1 MGVLL
6 TTVVEASVAVAAT
19 RKRSEKTA
27 ILATLLSQVAPAEVA
42 ICVGLLSGEPR
53 QGRIG
58 VGWATL
64 RDLRE
69 TSAKQPTLTVTE
81 VDNAIAAIAAIAA
94 AAGPGSAGQRRA
106 LLDDL
111 ITQATA
117 AETSFLTA
125 LLTGELRQGALVGV
139 MSDAVAR
146 AAGVSTAV
154 TRRALMLSGDLTRT
168 AEIAVAEGE
177 AGLLAVGLQLMRP
190 VLPMLASPGAS
201 VAEAVTAFRCA
212 SVEHKLDGLRVQIH
226 RRGDEVRVF
235 SRNLNDLTARL
246 PGIVSA
252 VRALPVNEVVL
263 DGEAL
268 WMGCDGPASFQE
280 TMSQIDTDAPPD
292 GVVTFLFDI
301 LHVDGVD
308 LLDLP
313 QHERAA
319 RLRQIAPQLIVTAVV
334 TDEVAAAEQVLE
346 DALAAGHEGV
356 VIKDVDSIYA
366 AGRRGAAWRK
376 VKPVRTYD
384 LVVLGAEWGHGRR
397 QGRLSNLHL
406 GARDPG
412 TGGFVMV
419 GKTFK
424 GLTDELLA
432 WQTEAL
438 LARETAREG
447 IAVLVA
453 PELVIEIAI
462 DGVQSSSRYPG
473 GVALRFARVKRYRP
487 DKEPAQA
494 DTIDALRAL
503 KSDELS
509 GLRPTDI
516 DRLAPGQ

>member
-64 RDLRE
+64 RDLGA
-69 TSAKQPTLTVTE
+69 TSADQPTLTVTE
-81 VDNAIAAIAAIAA
+81 VDSAITAIAA

-106 LLDDL
+106 LLAGL
-111 ITQATA
+111 MTQATG
-117 AETSFLTA
+117 AETSF
-125 LLTGELRQGALVGV
+125 LTGELRQGALAGL
-139 MSDAVAR
+139 MGDAVAR
-146 AAGVSTAV
+146 AAGASTAV

-177 AGLLAVGLQLMRP
+177 AGLLAVGLEVMRP
-190 VLPMLASPGAS
+190 VFPMLASPGAS
-201 VAEAVTAFRCA
+201 VAEAVGAFRCA

-246 PGIVSA
+246 PGIVAA

-268 WMGCDGPASFQE
+268 WMGADGPASFQE
-280 TMSQIDTDAPPD
+280 TMSQIDTDAPPE
-292 GVVTFLFDI
+292 GVVTLLFDI

-313 QHERAA
+313 QYERGA
-319 RLRQIAPQLIVTAVV
+319 RLRQIAPELMVAAVV
-334 TDEVAAAEQVLE
+334 TDDVAAAEQVLE

-356 VIKDVDSIYA
+356 VIKDVDSTYA

-376 VKPVRTYD
+376 IKPVHTYD

-438 LARETAREG
+438 LARETARDG

-462 DGVQSSSRYPG
+462 DGVQSSTRYPG

-487 DKEPAQA
+487 DKEPAQV

-503 KSDELS
+503 QGDKLL
-509 GLRPTDI
+509 GLPPTD
-516 DRLAPGQ
+516 